1 MTIHLYRR
9 KNESSKWQALVYL
22 NGRRYRFSCLTDD
35 KPTAR
40 EYARQRVEE
49 LKARH
54 NRGLVGLPDPVRVA
68 AVLKRYTEES
78 VPKLRPATQRR
89 TLGIVAQLTAWFVE
103 GPLHDP
109 LVLSVR
115 PDDIAAFLE
124 KKESEDVK
132 PRTVNLYRAT
142 LHRIFR
148 LCVRPWLLIPTNPVS
163 ATETLREEPR
173 EPHLP
178 SDAEYSALLAASA
191 EHAMLRLFITLAWE
205 TGARSGELLQL
216 EWCDIDFD
224 RRFVSFANDA
234 QRGRRTKGRRSRTLP
249 LSDVAMQSLRDHAA
263 SYRLLAPTSPYVF
276 KHMRPDREARPGD
289 RIESLYRA
297 FKRAAR
303 SASLPTLR
311 PHDLRHAF
319 VTRKLAEGV
328 PAQLV
333 MRYVGHADLATTLR
347 YTHLVPEH
355 LRAVVEDTATSV
367 NEGRA
372 LGPMGRPYS

>member
-1 MTIHLYRR
+1 MRVHLYRR
-9 KNESSKWQALVYL
+9 KGETPHWHAQVYV
-22 NGRRYRFSCLTDD
+22 GAKRYRFSCLTDD
-35 KPTAR
+35 KTTAR
-40 EYARQRVEE
+40 EFARQRLEE

-54 NRGLVGLPDPVRVA
+54 NRGLVGLPDPVRVSE
-68 AVLKRYTEES
+68 VLKRYEDEDI
-78 VPKLRPATQRR
+78 PKLRPASQRR
-89 TLGIVAQLTAWFVE
+89 TLGIVAQVRTWFV
-103 GPLHDP
+103 GMPLHDP
-109 LVLSVR
+109 LLSGVR
-115 PDDIAAFLE
+115 PDDVAAFLE
-124 KKESEDVK
+124 HKRNEGVC

-148 LCVRPWLLIPTNPVS
+148 LCVRPWLLIPSNPVS

-173 EPHLP
+173 EPHLLN
-178 SDAEYSALLAASA
+178 DAEYEALLTASR
-191 EHAMLRLFITLAWE
+191 EHAMLRLFVTLAWE

-216 EWCDIDFD
+216 DWCDIDFD

-234 QRGRRTKGRRSRTLP
+234 QRGRHTKGRRSRTVP
-249 LSDVAMQSLRDHAA
+249 LSDAAIRALRDHAA
-263 SYRLLAPTSPYVF
+263 SHRLLAPASPHVF

-289 RIESLYRA
+289 RIVSLYRA

-303 SASLPTLR
+303 AASLPTLR

-319 VTRKLAEGV
+319 VTRKLAGGV

-355 LRAVVEDTATSV
+355 LRAVVEQGQAPGV
-367 NEGRA
+367 AIGR
-372 LGPMGRPYS
+372 